1 MPTLDQ
7 RKNFAKGIVSTGYD
21 AAATTIVL
29 ATSEGSK
36 FPSFAGNP
44 YNLVWW
50 NSTDFADPA
59 DDPTAEIV
67 RVTARTGDTLT
78 VTRAQESTT
87 AATHQVTAK
96 VYKMALCLSKKMIDD
111 IEAVTTGL
119 TKSAFF
125 TNLATDQVIPDGVET
140 TVSFVDNSGIFG
152 FDDGSLFNNTNHQ
165 FVCAKAGIYKF
176 TALTSIIMGV
186 GKFMYSRMYHNT
198 NLASESTTPILASA
212 SSVCSCVSAILVM
225 AVSDTVTI
233 KVEHGD
239 TTHPSLVSA
248 GNATSFFG
256 SAVYNGT

>member
-29 ATSEGSK
+29 ATSEGAK

-44 YNLVWW
+44 FNVVWW

-78 VTRAQESTT
+78 VTRAQESTVASVHNT
-87 AATHQVTAK
+87 SAK
-96 VYKMALCLSKKMIDD
+96 VYKMALCVTKKMIDD

-125 TNLATDQVIPDGVET
+125 TNLATDQVIADGVET

-165 FVCAKAGIYKF
+165 FVCAKAGIYYV
-176 TALTSIIMGV
+176 TALTSIVLNIGH
-186 GKFMYSRMYHNT
+186 FMYSRIYHNA
-198 NLASESTTPILASA
+198 NLASEATTPILAVS
-212 SSVCSCVSAILVM
+212 SSVSSCVSAVLTL

-233 KVEHGD
+233 KVEHND
-239 TTHPSLVSA
+239 TDHPSLISA
-248 GNATSFFG
+248 GNATSFSGF
-256 SAVYNGT
+256 AVYNGT